1 MPSGPAAAAS
11 TVEPQTVTFSSSDPP
26 GAVTR
31 RPGQPAAE
39 TLIVPGPWLAVS
51 WPLVIVPG
59 PWLAVSWPLV
69 IVPGP

>member
-59 PWLAVSWPLV
+59 P
-69 IVPGP
+69 